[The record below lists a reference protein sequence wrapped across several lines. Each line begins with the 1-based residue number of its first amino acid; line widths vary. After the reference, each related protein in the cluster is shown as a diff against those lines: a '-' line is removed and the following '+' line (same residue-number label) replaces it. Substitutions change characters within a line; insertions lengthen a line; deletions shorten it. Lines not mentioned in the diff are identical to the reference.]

1 MKAILVEQL
10 GEPEVLK
17 STDVPPPQQPTPG
30 QALVRVVFAGVNF
43 MDVGHR
49 RGTYPHEVPFTPG
62 AEGAGIVESVGDG
75 VDCVKVSDRVAFGG
89 QKGAYAEK
97 ILADASQLIPLPD
110 DLTFEQG
117 AAFPVQGLTAQYVIH
132 EFRKP
137 KPGDFVLI
145 HAAAGGVGGLLVQWA
160 HHFGATVIGT
170 ISSEDKARTAKELG
184 AKHTI
189 FYTNQDFVAEIQ
201 RITDGRGA
209 DLILDSV
216 GRDTFQK
223 NLDAVAVRGHIV
235 AFGASS
241 GNPDPI
247 PIYSLIR
254 RSISLCG
261 ASLAQL
267 RTREEL
273 LQRAG
278 DVITGIREGWLR
290 LSVSQVLPL
299 ELASEAHRMIESR
312 NSQGKLLL
320 SISPTNGVRSI

>member
-17 STDVPPPQQPTPG
+17 STDVPPPQQPGPG

-137 KPGDFVLI
+137 KPGDFVLV

-160 HHFGATVIGT
+160 SHFGATVIGT
-170 ISSEDKARTAKELG
+170 VSSEDKARTATELG

-189 FYTNQDFVAEIQ
+189 LYTNQDFVAETQ
-201 RITDGRGA
+201 RITNGHGA

-216 GRDTFQK
+216 GHDTFQK
-223 NLDAVAVRGHIV
+223 NLEAAAVRGHIV

-247 PIYSLIR
+247 PTYSLIR

-267 RTREEL
+267 RTRDEL

-278 DVITGIREGWLR
+278 DVIKGIREGWLR

-312 NSQGKLLL
+312 SSQGKLLL
-320 SISPTNGVRSI
+320 SISPTNGV

>member
-1 MKAILVEQL
+1 MKAILVEQH
-10 GEPEVLK
+10 GEPEVLRL
-17 STDVPPPQQPTPG
+17 TDVPPPQQPGPG
-30 QALVRVVFAGVNF
+30 QALVRVVVAGVNF

-49 RGTYPHEVPFTPG
+49 RGTYPHEVPFIPG
-62 AEGAGIVESVGDG
+62 AEGAGIVESVGGG

-89 QKGAYAEK
+89 QKGVYAEK

-117 AAFPVQGLTAQYVIH
+117 AAFPVQGITAQYVIH

-137 KPGDFVLI
+137 KTGEFVLV

-170 ISSEDKARTAKELG
+170 VSNENKTRTAKELG

-189 FYTNQDFVAEIQ
+189 LYTNQDFVAETQ
-201 RITDGRGA
+201 RITGGRGA

-216 GRDTFQK
+216 GRDTLQN
-223 NLDAVAVRGHIV
+223 NLEAVAVRGRIV
-235 AFGASS
+235 VFGASS
-241 GNPDPI
+241 GIPDPI
-247 PIYSLIR
+247 PVFSLIQ

-273 LQRAG
+273 LRRAG
-278 DVITGIREGWLR
+278 DVLAGIREGWLR
-290 LSVSQVLPL
+290 LSVSQVMPL
-299 ELASEAHRMIESR
+299 ELAAEAHRMIESR

-320 SISPTNGVRSI
+320 SISQPNGV